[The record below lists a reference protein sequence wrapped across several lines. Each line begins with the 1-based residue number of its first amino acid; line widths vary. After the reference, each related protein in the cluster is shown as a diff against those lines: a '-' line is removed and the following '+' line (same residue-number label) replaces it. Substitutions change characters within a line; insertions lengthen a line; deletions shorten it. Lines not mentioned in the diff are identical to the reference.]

1 MLPEELV
8 ADLGKP
14 AQQLTAREARAWLRQ
29 QYERLSSQ
37 SSSNKMPGQAKRA
50 ALPEAVDAFELRYL
64 TEARRVGARLD
75 VKLFN
80 AETFSGRLI
89 GFSPYALT
97 LRLDDGREITLQKLA
112 ISYYTRAAEAAA

>member
-1 MLPEELV
+1 M

-14 AQQLTAREARAWLRQ
+14 VQQLTAREARAWLRE

-37 SSSNKMPGQAKRA
+37 SFGNKMPGQSKRA
-50 ALPEAVDAFELRYL
+50 ILPEAVDAFEMKYL
-64 TEARRVGARLD
+64 TNAQHAGARLS

-80 AETFSGRLI
+80 KETFSGHLI

-97 LRLDDGREITLQKLA
+97 LRLEDGRETTLQKLA
-112 ISYYTRAAEAAA
+112 IAYYTREAEVTA